1 MSNHDPLRDALRHR
15 ADQLGDTSP
24 LTLDD
29 VKGRAKGIRRRRAAV
44 SGLAAAAVVAVA
56 VPVGISVTNEVGAPD
71 RPPVAG
77 PSVTP
82 SEDGSSRPVP
92 EGPYQVDLTTD
103 LPLDAGAPAIPFL
116 YDGSIWDG
124 DELVPVQEDYRS
136 FAPVGGGWVAVRSDD
151 EGNSF
156 VDLLDGEGEVLVSAP
171 STGSLAASDNGTVA
185 VYATPDGELMAVTP
199 GGERMSLV
207 DPQALPGGVL
217 EPVAVNGADTCD
229 PDSAG
234 GGCVVFFN
242 HQDLEEEGAWSATSK
257 GIVSPFPDFLSL
269 GGQSPDGSLS
279 GIVSRAEDNSVC
291 SAVLGENWDKQLWET
306 CDYALGKFSPDG
318 RYVIGHPAN
327 QSGFGDASVAILDA
341 HTGDLLAE
349 FSNSRENPASI
360 FDVTWD
366 TDNTLVAT
374 VFEEGTWAVMR
385 MTREGDL
392 SLLTETSGDEDP
404 ADVPMIL
411 STQP

>member
-1 MSNHDPLRDALRHR
+1 MSNHDPLRDALRDR

-29 VKGRAKGIRRRRAAV
+29 VKGRARGIRRRRAAV

-56 VPVGISVTNEVGAPD
+56 VPVGISVTDRVGNPD

-82 SEDGSSRPVP
+82 SESGSSRPVP
-92 EGPYQVDLTTD
+92 EGPHRVALTTD
-103 LPLDAGAPAIPFL
+103 LPLRTETPGIPYH
-116 YDGSIWDG
+116 YDGSIVDG
-124 DELVPVQEDYRS
+124 TESVRVEEEYRS
-136 FAPVGGGWVAVRSDD
+136 FTPVGGGWVAVRSDD

-156 VDLLDGEGEVLVSAP
+156 VDLLDGEGDVLVSAP

-185 VYATPDGELMAVTP
+185 VYATPDGELVTVTP

-207 DPQALPGGVL
+207 DPEALPGGVL

-269 GGQSPDGSLS
+269 GGQSPDGLLS

-341 HTGDLLAE
+341 RTGDLVAE

-366 TDNTLVAT
+366 ADSTLVAT
-374 VFEEGTWAVMR
+374 VFESGTWALMR
-385 MTREGDL
+385 MTPEGEL
-392 SLLTETSGDEDP
+392 SLMRETTGDEDP
-404 ADVPMIL
+404 ADVPIVFA
-411 STQP
+411 TQP